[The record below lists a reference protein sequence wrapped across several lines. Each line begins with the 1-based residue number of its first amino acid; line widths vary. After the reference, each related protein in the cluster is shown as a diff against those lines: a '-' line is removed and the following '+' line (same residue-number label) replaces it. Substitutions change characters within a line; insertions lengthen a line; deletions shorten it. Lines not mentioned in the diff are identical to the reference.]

1 MHTFLLCT
9 DLDRTLLPNG
19 RLPESPQAR
28 PLLQAFV
35 GQEGVHLAY
44 VTGRDLSLV
53 EEAIQHYALPQP
65 DWLIA
70 DVGSSLYRLNQG
82 SWRRCSDWDERHARC
97 WRGQSWQELAELLK
111 VVTPLTLQEPSKQ
124 GQYKLSFYHPLEA
137 DVEDLRLQV
146 QPLLSAAGLA
156 TKLIFS
162 VDDINHIGLLD
173 LLPESADKLCAI
185 RFLMTG
191 YDYCP
196 QQTLFAGDSGND
208 LEIFE
213 SDIAS
218 VIVANASAAIKD
230 KALQLAAEASTSGQ
244 LYVARGGFHGMNGNY
259 AAGILEG
266 LAHFYPNQ
274 ISTLPSAVTSI
285 HASGRGCD
293 SVSS

>member
-1 MHTFLLCT
+1 MSTFLLCT

-19 RLPESPQAR
+19 TLPESPQAR
-28 PLLQAFV
+28 PLLKEFV
-35 GQEGVHLAY
+35 DRESVHLAY
-44 VTGRDLSLV
+44 VTGRDLARVEVAMQRYSLPV
-53 EEAIQHYALPQP
+53 P
-65 DWLIA
+65 DWLIT
-70 DVGSSLYRLNQG
+70 DVGASLYRVNGG
-82 SWRRCSDWDERHARC
+82 SRWRCPDWDERHARC
-97 WRGQSWQELAELLK
+97 WRGQSWQELAALLK
-111 VVTPLTLQEPSKQ
+111 DVTPLTLQEPSKQ
-124 GQYKLSFYHPLEA
+124 GRYKLSFYHPLEA
-137 DVEDLRLQV
+137 DVEQLRTEI
-146 QPLLSAAGLA
+146 QPLLRAQGLA

-191 YDYCP
+191 HDYCP

-218 VIVANASAAIKD
+218 VIVANASASIIA
-230 KALQLAAEASTSGQ
+230 KARQLADAASTSGQ

-266 LAHFYPNQ
+266 LSHFYPDQ
-274 ISTLPSAVTSI
+274 IRTLPAAVTSI
-285 HASGRGCD
+285 HACGHG
-293 SVSS
+293 